1 MASYDGID
9 FLKTFFR
16 NEQLNK
22 IAIFR
27 AFHEL
32 WKRNDIQSEE
42 NDCNRLLEILNEL
55 MAENLDSDRKR
66 HLISLQDINKNEI
79 QNRCKFIIA
88 PSETTRHRH
97 WVEGE
102 NDRAQ
107 IATNI
112 TDILLQETKRN
123 VRKIFKASENAF
135 VDVVER
141 LIEASI
147 YQMPIDFDIEVTRN
161 KRQSDASKKR
171 KNCQVPGSRGNKP
184 DLMIRAFFKQ
194 KWNEIAYVESGKWL
208 STGTKTHHDHN

>member
-55 MAENLDSDRKR
+55 MAENLDK
-66 HLISLQDINKNEI
+66 
-79 QNRCKFIIA
+79 
-88 PSETTRHRH
+88 TTRHRH

-171 KNCQVPGSRGNKP
+171 KNCQVPAGNGYQQAQKP
-184 DLMIRAFFKQ
+184 IT
-194 KWNEIAYVESGKWL
+194 IITS
-208 STGTKTHHDHN
+208 

>member
-171 KNCQVPGSRGNKP
+171 KNCQVPAGNGYQQAQKP
-184 DLMIRAFFKQ
+184 IT
-194 KWNEIAYVESGKWL
+194 IITS
-208 STGTKTHHDHN
+208 

>member
-1 MASYDGID
+1 GIKNLRKGSLIKRVCVD
-9 FLKTFFR
+9 FVT
-16 NEQLNK
+16 
-22 IAIFR
+22 
-27 AFHEL
+27 
-32 WKRNDIQSEE
+32 KR
-42 NDCNRLLEILNEL
+42 
-55 MAENLDSDRKR
+55 
-66 HLISLQDINKNEI
+66 NEI

-208 STGTKTHHDHN
+208 STGTKTHHDHNKLALFCLDGYIDMSKKSKKDELYKFCIVF